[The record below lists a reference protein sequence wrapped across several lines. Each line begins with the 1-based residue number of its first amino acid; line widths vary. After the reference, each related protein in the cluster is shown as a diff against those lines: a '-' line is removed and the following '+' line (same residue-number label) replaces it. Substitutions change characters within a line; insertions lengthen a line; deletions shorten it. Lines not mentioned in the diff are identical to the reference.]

1 MDTQT
6 AALVAVAI
14 FALVVIFLGLRYR
27 GRMKA
32 DIKGPLGTGLSVDTS
47 NPEGPATPGVKV
59 EGARSRAGGLQAEDR
74 TGRGADVKDVETYGD
89 IQVTSD
95 LSPKAKPPA

>member
-14 FALVVIFLGLRYR
+14 FALVVIFLALRYR
-27 GRMKA
+27 GRLKA
-32 DIKGPLGTGLSVDTS
+32 DIKGPLGTGMTVDTS
-47 NPEGPATPGVKV
+47 NPESPVTPGVKV
-59 EGARSRAGGLQAEDR
+59 EGARSRAGGLQATDR
-74 TGRGADVKDVETYGD
+74 TGRGADVKDIDTLRD

-95 LSPKAKPPA
+95 PHPKAEPPA